1 MIGIT
6 STAKGKG
13 LNKSPKTALS
23 PTFQPPHLPSPCRA
37 NTKPP
42 SPIGTSRSSHL
53 SPETNTKT
61 QNQLIY
67 SNLKECRCK
76 PQNSPVWLVQG
87 AAIYINI
94 AAPCTTEIHTENQHL
109 TLLVKPRVQPRFL
122 HRLLILCF
130 SCNPVIPKNKK
141 SPKHFPFSV
150 KIPIFASVPR
160 AKRSN
165 AAKPAQLP
173 NRYRLPNFLLFKSY
187 LPTDYKKTIVFQKKF
202 NLFATFRI
210 LQPSNSRKLLENR
223 I

>member
-1 MIGIT
+1 MQA
-6 STAKGKG
+6 AK
-13 LNKSPKTALS
+13 
-23 PTFQPPHLPSPCRA
+23 QPW
-37 NTKPP
+37 
-42 SPIGTSRSSHL
+42 
-53 SPETNTKT
+53 
-61 QNQLIY
+61 
-67 SNLKECRCK
+67 
-76 PQNSPVWLVQG
+76 WLVQG

-122 HRLLILCF
+122 HHLLILCF

-160 AKRSN
+160 AERSN

-187 LPTDYKKTIVFQKKF
+187 LPTDYKKTIVFVKINFSFSSKLIEKNENNMGADANCTSSHSILSQNQKRKA
-202 NLFATFRI
+202 NCSAHRY
-210 LQPSNSRKLLENR
+210 PSS
-223 I
+223 

>member
-67 SNLKECRCK
+67 RNLNEYRCK

-94 AAPCTTEIHTENQHL
+94 AAPCTTEIHTENQHF
-109 TLLVKPRVQPRFL
+109 TLRVKPQVQPRFL

-160 AKRSN
+160 AERSN

-173 NRYRLPNFLLFKSY
+173 NR
-187 LPTDYKKTIVFQKKF
+187 
-202 NLFATFRI
+202 
-210 LQPSNSRKLLENR
+210 
-223 I
+223 

>member
-67 SNLKECRCK
+67 RNLKEYRCK

-94 AAPCTTEIHTENQHL
+94 AAPCTTEIHTENQHF
-109 TLLVKPRVQPRFL
+109 TLRVKPRVQPRFL

-160 AKRSN
+160 AERSN

-187 LPTDYKKTIVFQKKF
+187 LPTDYKKTIVFYKKRRRP
-202 NLFATFRI
+202 FREDRRRI
-210 LQPSNSRKLLENR
+210 SRAFR
-223 I
+223 A

>member
-122 HRLLILCF
+122 HHLLILCF

-160 AKRSN
+160 AERSN

-187 LPTDYKKTIVFQKKF
+187 LPTDYKKTIVFFKKTHNF
-202 NLFATFRI
+202 TTAFI
-210 LQPSNSRKLLENR
+210 HIVKSRADKVH
-223 I
+223 